1 MSRFRSRKEDLVG
14 FEKSIMLAIWTVPRW
29 DVNSLRRKAKTHK
42 NSIAIQ
48 IYIPGFLIQLD
59 LESDFC
65 FHEIAVG
72 NIGRPPRER
81 M

>member
-1 MSRFRSRKEDLVG
+1 MKCLVSGREKKILVG

-42 NSIAIQ
+42 KLHRF
-48 IYIPGFLIQLD
+48 PGFQSILTLNPSFFTQ
-59 LESDFC
+59 
-65 FHEIAVG
+65 EIVLG
-72 NIGRPPRER
+72 NIRRPPRER